1 MSATRRNAGDVLEGS
16 GARLL
21 EEVVSRFTPPEAAK
35 QPATSSA
42 VEAADR
48 DARHWTS
55 MEVGPLTPGS
65 VAHKRAICAMF
76 EETFNPYR
84 PSVIAWPTLGPDEL
98 RRLRSLPIWDIAVQ
112 TEGRARLSFAAFA
125 DALDDPAMRSTIM
138 LNAWEEDRHKEVLS
152 HLVRTYGIELAE
164 EPAYLTPRDREFAF
178 LVTGYSESIDSF
190 FAFGLFEL
198 AKRSGFF
205 PPELVE
211 TFEPVIQEECRHI
224 LLFANWLAD
233 PVRAARRGCLG
244 LHRGAARRARTER
257 GHQHEGLAAGKQFHG
272 QWRAGRDVGR
282 DRIPRSDADLRGGK
296 RPATG
301 GLRPASVPADP
312 GSRTGAVC
320 ARGRQA
326 LAGQEALEHD
336 LLELKDQQRPHP
348 EERPQA
354 ASRSGRSNLRP
365 LVGKKRTLAHPSRGH
380 PPRGSSG

>member
-1 MSATRRNAGDVLEGS
+1 MSATRRNAVDVLGGG

-21 EEVVSRFTPPEAAK
+21 EEVVSRFTPPDGAR
-35 QPATSSA
+35 QPATLSA

-55 MEVGPLTPGS
+55 MEAGPLTPGS
-65 VAHKRAICAMF
+65 AAHKRAICAMF

-138 LNAWEEDRHKEVLS
+138 LNAWEENRHKEVLS
-152 HLVRTYGIELAE
+152 HLVRAYGIELAE
-164 EPAYLTPRDREFAF
+164 EPPYRTPRDREFAF

-224 LLFANWLAD
+224 LLFANWLAWH
-233 PVRAARRGCLG
+233 RASLNRWRRIRFELRVAAAWVYIAG
-244 LHRGAARRARTER
+244 LRV
-257 GHQHEGLAAGKQFHG
+257 GLARSVGTNTKASQQENNFTVNGAQAVTSVEIGFFDLMRICLEENDRRLAGY
-272 QWRAGRDVGR
+272 D
-282 DRIPRSDADLRGGK
+282 PRLC
-296 RPATG
+296 RPT
-301 GLRPASVPADP
+301 RVPALARFVLALGKLWP
-312 GSRTGAVC
+312 GS
-320 ARGRQA
+320 
-326 LAGQEALEHD
+326 
-336 LLELKDQQRPHP
+336 
-348 EERPQA
+348 
-354 ASRSGRSNLRP
+354 
-365 LVGKKRTLAHPSRGH
+365 KR
-380 PPRGSSG
+380 